1 MRRPVAQ
8 RKQWL
13 RQPESKTLCASATH
27 IYLPESPMEAIQFSV
42 QNQVATLTL
51 NRPATRNALDEVM
64 KRELTQAVREV
75 QADRS
80 IRALVLAGAGGVFC
94 AGGDI
99 RAMQGA
105 VLDSAGWRERMSQVR
120 DFIEPLI
127 NMDRPVIAAVDGA
140 AFGAG
145 FSLALAA
152 DFVIASP
159 RARFCL
165 SFMRVGLVP
174 DCGAFYTLPRVVGV
188 QRAKE
193 LMLSARE
200 LDAQEALRLG
210 IVMEVHPEAALLARA
225 QAMAASFVHASPAA
239 VSMVKRAVAASAH
252 NDLNALM
259 EIEANAQAVAFG
271 TPQHRDAVARF
282 LAKQPAQFQWPK

>member
-1 MRRPVAQ
+1 MD
-8 RKQWL
+8 
-13 RQPESKTLCASATH
+13 
-27 IYLPESPMEAIQFSV
+27 AILFSV
-42 QNQVATLTL
+42 QDQVATLIL
-51 NRPATRNALDEVM
+51 NQPARRNALDDAT

-75 QADRS
+75 HADRN

-127 NMDRPVIAAVDGA
+127 NLDRPVIAAVDGA

-152 DFVIASP
+152 DFVLASP

-174 DCGAFYTLPRVVGV
+174 DCGAFYTLPRVVGP

-200 LDAQEALRLG
+200 VDADEALRLG
-210 IVMEVHPEAALLARA
+210 IVMEIHPEPALLARA

-239 VSMVKRAVAASAH
+239 VSMIKRAVTAGPH
-252 NDLNALM
+252 NDLASLL
-259 EIEANAQAVAFG
+259 EWEANAQAIAFG
-271 TPQHRDAVARF
+271 TPQHREAVTRF
-282 LAKQPAQFQWPK
+282 LDKQPARFQWPK

>member
-1 MRRPVAQ
+1 
-8 RKQWL
+8 
-13 RQPESKTLCASATH
+13 
-27 IYLPESPMEAIQFSV
+27 MEAIQFSV
-42 QNQVATLTL
+42 QDQVATLTL
-51 NRPATRNALDEVM
+51 NRPAQRNALDEVM
-64 KRELTQAVREV
+64 KRELTQAVRDV
-75 QADRS
+75 QADRN

-105 VLDSAGWRERMSQVR
+105 VLDSAGWRERMLQTHE
-120 DFIEPLI
+120 FIAPLI
-127 NMDRPVIAAVDGA
+127 QLDRPVIAAVDGA
-140 AFGAG
+140 AYGAG

-152 DFVIASP
+152 DFVLASP

-174 DCGAFYTLPRVVGV
+174 DCGAFYTLPRVVGA

-200 LDAQEALRLG
+200 VDVQEAQRLG
-210 IVMEVHPEAALLARA
+210 IVMEVHASEALLARA
-225 QAMAASFVHASPAA
+225 EAMAASFVHASPAA
-239 VSMVKRAVAASAH
+239 VSMVKRAVAASTL
-252 NDLNALM
+252 NDLGALL

-282 LAKQPAQFQWPK
+282 LDKQPARFQWPK

>member
-1 MRRPVAQ
+1 
-8 RKQWL
+8 
-13 RQPESKTLCASATH
+13 
-27 IYLPESPMEAIQFSV
+27 MEAIQFNV
-42 QNQVATLTL
+42 HDQVATLTL
-51 NRPATRNALDEVM
+51 NRPVQRNAMDETM
-64 KRELTQAVREV
+64 KRELTEALRGV

-80 IRALVLAGAGGVFC
+80 VRALVIAGAGGVFC

-105 VLDSAGWRERMSQVR
+105 VLDSAGWRERMSQVH
-120 DFIEPLI
+120 DFIGPLI
-127 NMDRPVIAAVDGA
+127 QLDRPVIAAVDGA
-140 AFGAG
+140 AYGAG

-152 DFVIASP
+152 DFVLASP
-159 RARFCL
+159 QARFCM

-174 DCGAFYTLPRVVGV
+174 DCGAFYTLPRVVGA

-200 LDAQEALRLG
+200 VGVDEALRLG
-210 IVMEVHPEAALLARA
+210 IVMEVHSADALLARA

-239 VSMVKRAVAASAH
+239 VSMIKRAVAASAY
-252 NDLNALM
+252 NDLNALL

-271 TPQHRDAVARF
+271 TPQHREAIARF
-282 LAKQPAQFQWPK
+282 LDKQAARFQWPK

>member
-1 MRRPVAQ
+1 MEPVIF
-8 RKQWL
+8 
-13 RQPESKTLCASATH
+13 T
-27 IYLPESPMEAIQFSV
+27 V
-42 QNQVATLTL
+42 QDQVATVTL
-51 NRPATRNALDEVM
+51 NRPAQRNSLDEAT
-64 KRELTQAVREV
+64 KRGLVEAVRAV
-75 QADRS
+75 QHDRD
-80 IRALVLAGAGGVFC
+80 IRALVLTGAGGVFC

-105 VLDSAGWRERMSQVR
+105 VLDSAGWRERMTQVR

-127 NMDRPVIAAVDGA
+127 QLDRPVIAAVDGA

-152 DFVIASP
+152 DFILASP
-159 RARFCL
+159 TARFCM

-174 DCGAFYTLPRVVGV
+174 DCGAFYTLPRVVGA

-200 LDAQEALRLG
+200 VDAQEALRLG
-210 IVMEVHPEAALLARA
+210 IVMEVHAQADLLARA
-225 QAMAASFVHASPAA
+225 HALAASFVHASPAA
-239 VSMVKRAVAASAH
+239 VSMTKRAVSASAH
-252 NDLNALM
+252 NDLGALM

-271 TPQHRDAVARF
+271 TSQHREAVARF
-282 LAKQPAQFQWPK
+282 LDKQPARFQWPALTPK

>member
-1 MRRPVAQ
+1 
-8 RKQWL
+8 
-13 RQPESKTLCASATH
+13 
-27 IYLPESPMEAIQFSV
+27 METIQFSV

-51 NRPATRNALDEVM
+51 NRPAQRNAMDEVM
-64 KRELTQAVREV
+64 KRELTQAVHEV
-75 QADRS
+75 QADRNL
-80 IRALVLAGAGGVFC
+80 RALVIAGACGVFC

-105 VLDSAGWRERMSQVR
+105 VLDSAGWRERMSQVHE
-120 DFIEPLI
+120 FIAPLI
-127 NMDRPVIAAVDGA
+127 QLDRPVIAAVDGA
-140 AFGAG
+140 AYGAG

-152 DFVIASP
+152 DFVLASP
-159 RARFCL
+159 RARFCM

-174 DCGAFYTLPRVVGV
+174 DCGAFYTLPRVVGA

-200 LDAQEALRLG
+200 VDAQEAQRLG
-210 IVMEVHPEAALLARA
+210 IVMEVHASEALLARA

-239 VSMVKRAVAASAH
+239 VSMLKRAVAASTH
-252 NDLNALM
+252 NDLGALL

-282 LAKQPAQFQWPK
+282 LAKQPARFQWPK

>member
-1 MRRPVAQ
+1 
-8 RKQWL
+8 
-13 RQPESKTLCASATH
+13 
-27 IYLPESPMEAIQFSV
+27 MEAIDYTV
-42 QNQVATLTL
+42 QDQVATVTL
-51 NRPATRNALDEVM
+51 NRPAQRNALDETM

-75 QADRS
+75 QADRN
-80 IRALVLAGAGGVFC
+80 IRALVIAGAGGVFC

-105 VLDSAGWRERMSQVR
+105 VLDSAGWRERMAQVHE
-120 DFIEPLI
+120 FIGPLI
-127 NMDRPVIAAVDGA
+127 QLDRPVIAAVDGA
-140 AFGAG
+140 AYGAG

-152 DFVIASP
+152 DFVLASP
-159 RARFCL
+159 QARFCM

-174 DCGAFYTLPRVVGV
+174 DCGAFYTLPRVVGA

-200 LDAQEALRLG
+200 VGVDEALRLG
-210 IVMEVHPEAALLARA
+210 IVMEVHAADTLLARA
-225 QAMAASFVHASPAA
+225 QALASSFVQAGPAA
-239 VSMVKRAVAASAH
+239 VSMVKRAVAASGH
-252 NDLNALM
+252 IDLNALL

-282 LAKQPAQFQWPK
+282 LDKQPARFQWPT

>member
-1 MRRPVAQ
+1 
-8 RKQWL
+8 
-13 RQPESKTLCASATH
+13 
-27 IYLPESPMEAIQFSV
+27 MEAILFSV
-42 QNQVATLTL
+42 QDQVATVTL
-51 NRPATRNALDEVM
+51 NQPARRNTLDEAT
-64 KRELTQAVREV
+64 KRELAQAVRQV
-75 QADRS
+75 QDDRS
-80 IRALVLAGAGGVFC
+80 VRAVVITGAGGVFC

-105 VLDSAGWRERMSQVR
+105 VLDSAGWRERMAQVR

-127 NMDRPVIAAVDGA
+127 NLDRPVIAAVDGA

-152 DFVIASP
+152 DFVLASP
-159 RARFCL
+159 TARFCL

-174 DCGAFYTLPRVVGV
+174 DCGAFYTLPRVVGA

-200 LDAQEALRLG
+200 VDAQEALRLG
-210 IVMEVHPEAALLARA
+210 IVMEIHPPEALLPRA
-225 QAMAASFVHASPAA
+225 QAIAASFVNASPAA
-239 VSMVKRAVAASAH
+239 VSMIKRAVAASAH
-252 NDLNALM
+252 NDLSALM

-271 TPQHRDAVARF
+271 TPQHREAVARF
-282 LAKQPAQFQWPK
+282 LDKQPARFQWPK